1 MMRSTS
7 DAGYPKRVVAE
18 FLRDLHFGLRLLA
31 KSPVFTVTAALLL
44 AVGISANTLIYS
56 VVDALLLR
64 PPAVSHPENLVR
76 LIEVHPNDFIT
87 WDLPYKLCD
96 ALAAKDASVSE
107 AICQGQTDVAFSD
120 GNTTERV
127 RVHLV
132 SPNFFSSLGVRAYL
146 GRVLNADD
154 ERTAAPNAVLSYA
167 FWQRRF
173 RNDASILGRGIVL
186 GGHPF
191 TIVGVSPE
199 AFNGLAIETSP
210 DIRVPA
216 AVDRSIVPT
225 FGDMNPAADPLFGY
239 IFARMRPGV
248 PIARASAEVDPLLH
262 ETFQGLLD
270 QIFPPEKGA
279 TPDSN
284 VRRSHL
290 RLESV
295 ATGVSTL
302 RAQFSRGLEVL
313 MAGVAL
319 LLLMACANVAGLLL
333 ARSTVR
339 AQEIGVRLALGA
351 SPGRIVRQ
359 LLTEG
364 LLLAVLGGA
373 AGTLF
378 TWACLPLLISGLP
391 PIRDRGAVLQPM
403 VLHININLHVLGFTL
418 MITLLTA
425 VLFAISPALRCARF
439 DVASTLRA
447 GRTTTRRLLPRNLI
461 VISQVAICTLI
472 LIGTALLVE
481 TLQRMRDMNP
491 GFDRDHVVTFTIAPS
506 LRGYKPEQSR
516 SLSKALLEKASA
528 LPGVAAASVA
538 ELGLMRGTGM
548 KATLAPAGTRITIN
562 DFLGSSLNHVTP
574 GYFESMGM
582 HLLAGREFNWL
593 DRDQTKPRKVIVN
606 QMFAKR
612 YFPSRYPIGGR
623 FGYGGPGGVA
633 RADNEIIGVVSDAK
647 YRSLREP
654 IPPTVYNPVVD
665 GFEDGFILH
674 VRTPQ
679 RPEAMIAPVREILRS
694 LDPELPFIEVHTLRE
709 EVEASLWQERLLATL
724 AIIFGGIAALLAS
737 IGLYGAL
744 DYAVKSRTRE
754 IGVRMALGAQPAR
767 IVQLLSREVVVLVTC
782 GVAVGL
788 FAYAFAAVWIRRVL
802 FEVEPW
808 DPIAVIFVLVLIT
821 LVAAISAFPATS
833 RAVRIDPASALR
845 LE

>member
-1 MMRSTS
+1 VT
-7 DAGYPKRVVAE
+7 E
-18 FLRDLHFGLRLLA
+18 FLRDLHFGVRLLA
-31 KSPVFTVTAALLL
+31 KSPVFTATAAILL

-56 VVDALLLR
+56 VIDALLLR

-76 LIEVHPNDFIT
+76 LIEVHPNDFVT

-96 ALAAKDASVSE
+96 ELAARDASLSE
-107 AICQGQTDVAFSD
+107 AICQGETDVSFSD
-120 GNTTERV
+120 GTTTERV

-132 SPNFFSSLGVRAYL
+132 SPNFFSSLGVGAYL
-146 GRVLNADD
+146 GRILTADD

-173 RNDASILGRGIVL
+173 QRDTSILGHGITL

-191 TIVGVSPE
+191 TIVGVTPE

-216 AVDRSIVPT
+216 AVDRSIVQPID
-225 FGDMNPAADPLFGY
+225 GMKPGADPLSGQ
-239 IFARMRPGV
+239 IFARLRVGV

-262 ETFQGLLD
+262 AVSQDLLEQTFPQS
-270 QIFPPEKGA
+270 KGTTTEA
-279 TPDSN
+279 T
-284 VRRSHL
+284 RSRL

-302 RAQFSRGLEVL
+302 RTQFSRGLEVL

-339 AQEIGVRLALGA
+339 AQEMGIRLALGA
-351 SPGRIVRQ
+351 SPARIVRQ

-364 LLLAVLGGA
+364 LLLALLGGA
-373 AGTLF
+373 TGMLL
-378 TWACLPLLISGLP
+378 TWACLPLLVRGLP
-391 PIRDRGAVLQPM
+391 PIRDRAAVLQPLA
-403 VLHININLHVLGFTL
+403 LHIDIDLRVLGFTL
-418 MITLLTA
+418 VITLLTA
-425 VLFAISPALRCARF
+425 VLFALSPALQGARL
-439 DVASTLRA
+439 DVVSTLRG
-447 GRTTTRRLLPRNLI
+447 GRSSTRRLLPRNLI
-461 VISQVAICTLI
+461 VTAQVAVCTLI
-472 LIGTALLVE
+472 LIGTALLNE
-481 TLQRMRDMNP
+481 TLERMRVMNP
-491 GFDRDHVVTFTIAPS
+491 GFDRDHVVTFTLDPS
-506 LRGYKPEQSR
+506 LRGYTPEQSR
-516 SLSKALLEKASA
+516 ALSKALLQKASA
-528 LPGVAAASVA
+528 IPGAAAASVA
-538 ELGLMRGTGM
+538 SRGLMRGTGV
-548 KATLAPAGTRITIN
+548 KATLAPAGSRITTN
-562 DFLGSSLNHVTP
+562 DLLGSSLNNVTP
-574 GYFESMGM
+574 GYFETMGM
-582 HLLAGREFNWL
+582 HLLAGREFNWF

-612 YFPSRYPIGGR
+612 YFPGSNPIGGR
-623 FGYGGPGGVA
+623 FGYAGSGGIA

-665 GFEDGFILH
+665 GFDYGFILH
-674 VRTPQ
+674 VRTAQ
-679 RPEAMIAPVREILRS
+679 RPEAVVAPVREILRS
-694 LDPELPFIEVHTLRE
+694 LDPELPFIEERTLRE

-767 IVQLLSREVVVLVTC
+767 IIGLLSREVLLLVAC
-782 GVAVGL
+782 GVALGL
-788 FAYAFAAVWIRRVL
+788 GAYAAVAVWIRRVL
-802 FEVEPW
+802 YDVHPW
-808 DPIAVIFVLVLIT
+808 EPIAVISVLLLIG
-821 LVAAISAFPATS
+821 LVAVIAAAPATY

>member
-1 MMRSTS
+1 MMRSIS
-7 DAGYPKRVVAE
+7 VAGYSKRVVTE
-18 FLRDLHFGLRLLA
+18 LLRDLQFGIRLLA

-76 LIEVHPNDFIT
+76 LIEAHPNDFIT

-96 ALAAKDASVSE
+96 ALATKDASVSE

-120 GNTTERV
+120 GTTTERV

-132 SPNFFSSLGVRAYL
+132 SPNFFSSLGVHAYL
-146 GRVLNADD
+146 GRVLNAED
-154 ERTAAPNAVLSYA
+154 ERTAAPNAVLGYA

-173 RNDASILGRGIVL
+173 RRDASILGRGIIL

-216 AVDRSIVPT
+216 AVDRSIVQPL
-225 FGDMNPAADPLFGY
+225 FGDMNPAADPLSGQ
-239 IFARMRPGV
+239 IFARLRVGV

-262 ETFQGLLD
+262 AVSQDLLE
-270 QIFPPEKGA
+270 QIFPGAKGTTTEA
-279 TPDSN
+279 I
-284 VRRSHL
+284 RSHL
-290 RLESV
+290 RMESV

-339 AQEIGVRLALGA
+339 AQEMGVRLALGA
-351 SPGRIVRQ
+351 SPARIVRQ

-364 LLLAVLGGA
+364 LLLALLGGVG
-373 AGTLF
+373 GTLF
-378 TWACLPLLISGLP
+378 TWACLPLLIRGLP
-391 PIRDRGAVLQPM
+391 PIRDRAAVLQPM
-403 VLHININLHVLGFTL
+403 TLRIDINLHVLAFTL

-439 DVASTLRA
+439 DVASTLRG

-461 VISQVAICTLI
+461 VISQVAICTLL
-472 LIGTALLVE
+472 LIGAALLVE

-491 GFDRDHVVTFTIAPS
+491 GFDRDHVVTFTVDPS
-506 LRGYKPEQSR
+506 LRGYTPEQSR
-516 SLSKALLEKASA
+516 ALSKALLEQASTI
-528 LPGVAAASVA
+528 PGVSAASVA
-538 ELGLMRGTGM
+538 ARGLMRGTGV
-548 KATLAPAGTRITIN
+548 KATLAPAGSRITTN
-562 DFLGSSLNHVTP
+562 DLLGSSLNNVTP
-574 GYFESMGM
+574 GYFETMGM
-582 HLLAGREFNWL
+582 HLLAGREFNWF

-606 QMFAKR
+606 QMFARR
-612 YFPSRYPIGGR
+612 YFPGSNPIGGR
-623 FGYGGPGGVA
+623 FGYAGPGGVA

-679 RPEAMIAPVREILRS
+679 RPEAMVAPVREILRS
-694 LDPELPFIEVHTLRE
+694 LDPELPFIEVRTLRE
-709 EVEASLWQERLLATL
+709 EVEASLWQERLLAVL
-724 AIIFGGIAALLAS
+724 AIILGGIAALLAS

-767 IVQLLSREVVVLVTC
+767 IIGLLSREVLMLVAC

-802 FEVEPW
+802 FEVQPW
-808 DPIAVIFVLVLIT
+808 EPIAVISVVVLIA
-821 LVAAISAFPATS
+821 LVAAIAALPATS

>member
-56 VVDALLLR
+56 VVDALLHR
-64 PPAVSHPENLVR
+64 PPAVWPPEKLVR

-96 ALAAKDASVSE
+96 ALAAKDASISE

-120 GNTTERV
+120 GKTTARV

-248 PIARASAEVDPLLH
+248 PIERASAEVDPLLH
-262 ETFQGLLD
+262 ETFQDLLD
-270 QIFPPEKGA
+270 QLFPPEKGA
-279 TPDSN
+279 ARDGN
-284 VRRSHL
+284 IRRSHL

-339 AQEIGVRLALGA
+339 AQEIGVRLQLLAQARAA
-351 SPGRIVRQ
+351 SCVQ

-364 LLLAVLGGA
+364 LLLALLGGA

-378 TWACLPLLISGLP
+378 TWACLPLLIRGLP

-403 VLHININLHVLGFTL
+403 VLHIDINLHVLGFTL

-548 KATLAPAGTRITIN
+548 KATLAPAGTRITTN
-562 DFLGSSLNHVTP
+562 DFLGCSLNHVTP

-582 HLLAGREFNWL
+582 HLLAGRGVQLARPGSNQAAQS
-593 DRDQTKPRKVIVN
+593 DRQPDVRQALLSEQVPHR
-606 QMFAKR
+606 R
-612 YFPSRYPIGGR
+612 PLR
-623 FGYGGPGGVA
+623 GYGGRAGSPG
-633 RADNEIIGVVSDAK
+633 ADNEIIGVVSDAK
-647 YRSLREP
+647 YRSAS
-654 IPPTVYNPVVD
+654 
-665 GFEDGFILH
+665 
-674 VRTPQ
+674 RTGPAYGLQSGGRRIWKTGLSCMCARRSVQEGDDCASSRNFAFARPQ
-679 RPEAMIAPVREILRS
+679 K
-694 LDPELPFIEVHTLRE
+694 LPFIEVHTLRLTKGWRRRCGRNG
-709 EVEASLWQERLLATL
+709 SWQPWR
-724 AIIFGGIAALLAS
+724 S
-737 IGLYGAL
+737 
-744 DYAVKSRTRE
+744 S
-754 IGVRMALGAQPAR
+754 
-767 IVQLLSREVVVLVTC
+767 S
-782 GVAVGL
+782 VGL
-788 FAYAFAAVWIRRVL
+788 LRYWRASVSMARS
-802 FEVEPW
+802 
-808 DPIAVIFVLVLIT
+808 IT
-821 LVAAISAFPATS
+821 P
-833 RAVRIDPASALR
+833 
-845 LE
+845 

>member
-1 MMRSTS
+1 MT
-7 DAGYPKRVVAE
+7 E
-18 FLRDLHFGLRLLA
+18 FLRDLHFGIRLLA
-31 KSPVFTVTAALLL
+31 KSPVFTITAALLL

-76 LIEVHPNDFIT
+76 LIEVHPNDFVT
-87 WDLPYKLCD
+87 WDLSYKLCD

-120 GNTTERV
+120 GTTSERV

-132 SPNFFSSLGVRAYL
+132 SPNFFSSLGVHPYL
-146 GRVLNADD
+146 GRVLNPDD

-173 RNDASILGRGIVL
+173 RGDTSILGRGIVL

-191 TIVGVSPE
+191 TMVGVTPE

-216 AVDRSIVPT
+216 AVDRSIVQPID
-225 FGDMNPAADPLFGY
+225 GMKPGADPLSGQ
-239 IFARMRPGV
+239 IFARLRVGV

-262 ETFQGLLD
+262 AVSQDLLE
-270 QIFPPEKGA
+270 QIFPEAKETTTEA
-279 TPDSN
+279 
-284 VRRSHL
+284 VRSHL

-351 SPGRIVRQ
+351 SPARIVRQ

-364 LLLAVLGGA
+364 LLLALLGGA
-373 AGTLF
+373 AGTFF
-378 TWACLPLLISGLP
+378 TWACLPLLIRGLP
-391 PIRDRGAVLQPM
+391 PIRDRAAVLQPIT
-403 VLHININLHVLGFTL
+403 LQIDINLRVLGFTL

-425 VLFAISPALRCARF
+425 VLFAISPALRSARF
-439 DVASTLRA
+439 DVASTLRG

-472 LIGTALLVE
+472 LIGAALLAE

-491 GFDRDHVVTFTIAPS
+491 GFDRDHVVTFTIDPS
-506 LRGYKPEQSR
+506 LRGYRPEQGR
-516 SLSKALLEKASA
+516 ALSKTLLEKASA
-528 LPGVAAASVA
+528 LPGVTAASVA
-538 ELGLMRGTGM
+538 ARGLMRGTGV
-548 KATLAPAGTRITIN
+548 KATLAPAGTRITTN
-562 DFLGSSLNHVTP
+562 DFLGSSLNNVTP
-574 GYFESMGM
+574 GYFETMGM
-582 HLLAGREFNWL
+582 HLLAGREFNWF

-606 QMFAKR
+606 QMFARR
-612 YFPSRYPIGGR
+612 YFPGGNSIGGR
-623 FGYGGPGGVA
+623 FGFAGPGGVA

-679 RPEAMIAPVREILRS
+679 RPEAVVAPVREILRS
-694 LDPELPFIEVHTLRE
+694 LDPELPFIEVRTLRE

-767 IVQLLSREVVVLVTC
+767 IIGLLSREVLLLVVC
-782 GVAVGL
+782 GVALGL
-788 FAYAFAAVWIRRVL
+788 GAYGAAAVWIRRVL
-802 FEVEPW
+802 FEVQPW
-808 DPIAVIFVLVLIT
+808 EPIAVISALLLIG
-821 LVAAISAFPATS
+821 LVAAIAALPATY